1 MDEKKHKLINSG
13 KIQWWLLG
21 LGNHDADPRCFRL
34 IRHFIPNLWWCLLC
48 AMAPGSSEE
57 SLGSRLDLTSLAQE
71 WDSDPELRGRWRDGG
86 SFLHPD
92 TPAGED
98 IKGCCLNRMLLVP
111 LLTRMAVSEKRVL
124 PSIHDLHAAVE
135 SALTLN
141 KRPPKPEDY
150 EGLMAV
156 AWRVRFMA
164 GFVKMK
170 VRRSEV
176 SQVSCFEKTTLCT
189 HIMFHVKT
197 IPVRISLTEWKGS
210 APL

>member
-1 MDEKKHKLINSG
+1 M
-13 KIQWWLLG
+13 
-21 LGNHDADPRCFRL
+21 GNHDADPRCFRL

-156 AWRVRFMA
+156 AWRVRFVA